1 MLPSTKRPFDGGTS
15 HLSAY
20 EAKRAKNMED
30 NAEELRKLGLM
41 GSIVPKA
48 SAPTVSGG
56 AMVRSSDPDAALKA
70 PARLLPSTLWQ
81 QSVAALPSAK
91 TRAQQLADDL
101 LTDCEVCGGGDDEP
115 NNELLLCDREGCGRG
130 YHQSNAT
137 GAADALDAASAA
149 GVARDWCTR
158 RRSMLQQA
166 RAALHLATV
175 PAALLCR
182 EEQLRTVLD
191 FCGERLAAGQGG
203 AMYVSGSPGL
213 GKSLTIRQAHD
224 RLAEELSPSHRLAL
238 VNAFH
243 LASPAAVY
251 ATLLAELGAEPREAG
266 EAGGSAAI
274 TRRPE
279 AEARMAFEAF
289 ILRSDAPAASGG
301 GNGGGKRAAP
311 KAAAHMPVPA
321 ANPPR
326 AASAK
331 GAIAKEM
338 AAPEAAGAN
347 RCDGMQPSRPT
358 RKRRGAAEGVEP
370 GAATATGAE
379 AEGEGVCEGT
389 FDDDDGGGAGD
400 SMEFIERAAE
410 GVGRPLKARS
420 KMAAHAIGS
429 PGSDGEAPALLSP
442 VHGEALGSPSVD
454 PGSQRRLPTM
464 FQSIPAASQRAA
476 APPPSLLPS
485 RVASRSGRTAPPG
498 SVVLPS
504 SVVGSTPSS
513 AMAGAYCG
521 GAAPPGSVAPLRSAM
536 VPRSAAAPMTSAPP
550 MSVTSSDGG
559 PTIGRPA
566 APIEERRQ
574 SPRAHASSA
583 ARAAAAAEE
592 TGACDGGVGDAR
604 VLAPIPMAM
613 PLASAATVDDGY
625 PLPKVDASSAAA
637 LAASASG
644 PRALATASD
653 TAAGSDLPFGAA
665 SAVGEKLQ
673 AQDSRS
679 GIWYDAKV
687 VKIDGEG
694 DGCSLKVH
702 YMGWKARFDEW
713 IRVDQGRLR
722 AMGAPS
728 PRAPQPDGSAPE
740 AEDDDEAAAVE
751 AHDDT
756 APSEE
761 KPMCDRLYGV
771 ECGVGDMMHAKDSY
785 GKWYD
790 AKVVEVRGEGESREL
805 KKSPPRQRPSAEEAP
820 REDAKMLDPDF
831 GNDAVV
837 GDKLRAMDS
846 RGDFYDA
853 RVVAVDDE
861 VGEKLQAQDSRS
873 GIWYDAKVVKIDGE
887 GDGCSLK
894 VHYMGWKARFD
905 EWIRVDQGR
914 LRAMGAPSPRAPQPD
929 GSAPEAEDDDEAAAV
944 EAKEPPPPPPP
955 PSMSYEN
962 YGVDAKVGDAL
973 EALDVLGKWHSA
985 RVVQLEGEGM
995 ARTVL
1000 VHFPGWNAK
1009 RWDEWIQ
1016 VGTGRLKPLG
1026 APAPSAPPA
1035 QMHLKARLE
1044 ATAAEDDEQPMAVEE
1059 EEEEEED
1066 NEDDEP
1072 VAEAV
1077 AEAAAELAERDEDA
1091 AMYGVCLAAGDKLE
1105 AKDPYGNWYVAKVI
1119 GVRGEGETREV
1130 KVHYMGWKARFD
1142 EWVHVGTGRLK
1153 PEGGPSPPRPASDA
1167 MIALLKAPEATK
1179 GASSLKGLSRRD
1191 KGLSTAMLISL
1202 VSRQQA
1208 ILYYLFELA
1217 ARPGSR
1223 LVLIGVANALDLI
1236 DHSLPRLDAKGA
1248 APTLLK
1254 FNPYSHDE
1262 LSSIIQQR
1270 LEPIEATLGT
1280 TLVDRMAVTFAAK
1293 KVAAASGDARRAL
1306 EVRDEAA
1313 RAAEAAKRA
1322 AEDAAEAA
1330 AKEACTREGPE
1341 AEAGAEADRGADA
1354 AEGHTSDGAVAKV
1367 AAAARGNGRGSG
1379 RTTSAAAAAAAAAA
1393 SAAAVSRAAAL
1404 AAATGGHERC
1414 TINMLSAEYDKLC
1427 AKAKLPALSRQ
1438 ELANMCEN
1446 LAVCGLLG
1454 LGGATG
1460 RPSPHE
1466 KLQRAV
1472 WLCISQDDLELAT
1485 SELRVFKQM
1494 LATS

>member
-1 MLPSTKRPFDGGTS
+1 
-15 HLSAY
+15 
-20 EAKRAKNMED
+20 
-30 NAEELRKLGLM
+30 
-41 GSIVPKA
+41 
-48 SAPTVSGG
+48 
-56 AMVRSSDPDAALKA
+56 
-70 PARLLPSTLWQ
+70 
-81 QSVAALPSAK
+81 
-91 TRAQQLADDL
+91 
-101 LTDCEVCGGGDDEP
+101 
-115 NNELLLCDREGCGRG
+115 
-130 YHQSNAT
+130 
-137 GAADALDAASAA
+137 
-149 GVARDWCTR
+149 
-158 RRSMLQQA
+158 
-166 RAALHLATV
+166 
-175 PAALLCR
+175 
-182 EEQLRTVLD
+182 
-191 FCGERLAAGQGG
+191 
-203 AMYVSGSPGL
+203 
-213 GKSLTIRQAHD
+213 
-224 RLAEELSPSHRLAL
+224 
-238 VNAFH
+238 
-243 LASPAAVY
+243 
-251 ATLLAELGAEPREAG
+251 
-266 EAGGSAAI
+266 
-274 TRRPE
+274 
-279 AEARMAFEAF
+279 
-289 ILRSDAPAASGG
+289 
-301 GNGGGKRAAP
+301 
-311 KAAAHMPVPA
+311 
-321 ANPPR
+321 
-326 AASAK
+326 
-331 GAIAKEM
+331 
-338 AAPEAAGAN
+338 
-347 RCDGMQPSRPT
+347 
-358 RKRRGAAEGVEP
+358 
-370 GAATATGAE
+370 
-379 AEGEGVCEGT
+379 
-389 FDDDDGGGAGD
+389 
-400 SMEFIERAAE
+400 
-410 GVGRPLKARS
+410 
-420 KMAAHAIGS
+420 
-429 PGSDGEAPALLSP
+429 
-442 VHGEALGSPSVD
+442 
-454 PGSQRRLPTM
+454 
-464 FQSIPAASQRAA
+464 
-476 APPPSLLPS
+476 
-485 RVASRSGRTAPPG
+485 
-498 SVVLPS
+498 
-504 SVVGSTPSS
+504 
-513 AMAGAYCG
+513 
-521 GAAPPGSVAPLRSAM
+521 
-536 VPRSAAAPMTSAPP
+536 
-550 MSVTSSDGG
+550 
-559 PTIGRPA
+559 
-566 APIEERRQ
+566 
-574 SPRAHASSA
+574 
-583 ARAAAAAEE
+583 
-592 TGACDGGVGDAR
+592 
-604 VLAPIPMAM
+604 
-613 PLASAATVDDGY
+613 
-625 PLPKVDASSAAA
+625 
-637 LAASASG
+637 
-644 PRALATASD
+644 
-653 TAAGSDLPFGAA
+653 
-665 SAVGEKLQ
+665 
-673 AQDSRS
+673 
-679 GIWYDAKV
+679 
-687 VKIDGEG
+687 
-694 DGCSLKVH
+694 
-702 YMGWKARFDEW
+702 
-713 IRVDQGRLR
+713 
-722 AMGAPS
+722 
-728 PRAPQPDGSAPE
+728 
-740 AEDDDEAAAVE
+740 
-751 AHDDT
+751 
-756 APSEE
+756 
-761 KPMCDRLYGV
+761 
-771 ECGVGDMMHAKDSY
+771 
-785 GKWYD
+785 
-790 AKVVEVRGEGESREL
+790 
-805 KKSPPRQRPSAEEAP
+805 
-820 REDAKMLDPDF
+820 
-831 GNDAVV
+831 
-837 GDKLRAMDS
+837 
-846 RGDFYDA
+846 
-853 RVVAVDDE
+853 
-861 VGEKLQAQDSRS
+861 
-873 GIWYDAKVVKIDGE
+873 
-887 GDGCSLK
+887 
-894 VHYMGWKARFD
+894 
-905 EWIRVDQGR
+905 
-914 LRAMGAPSPRAPQPD
+914 MGAPSPRAPQPD

-1105 AKDPYGNWYVAKVI
+1105 AKDPYGNWYDAKVI

-1167 MIALLKAPEATK
+1167 MIALLKAPEASK

-1191 KGLSTAMLISL
+1191 KGLSTAMLISVGGSRRAVASASSASRSLVPYELTGAVAQPSNRRTTHAKAAGARGGALGAGGGRAGGMCIVVLDELDQL

-1280 TLVDRMAVTFAAK
+1280 TLIDRMAVTFAAK

-1306 EVRDEAA
+1306 EVCRVAADKAIAELKDFEERLPPPPSRTARAAPYGAPYMMRGKSPLGPRPSPLISDAERQRASTAAASGVAGVSCGAGAGATPSCTPSGAGALTAGAEGSRLALRPQLPPRLPVSARGSALPPSSVGSDASAASAASTAIATAAGMLPPPASASAASSAAGSSSAGSSSGTAAGASADVSGGTELLPAWSADPPIRFDHMKDALGVAFRSASFQLLKSLPHHQSLILCTMVLRMRRLTQQVRDEAA

-1354 AEGHTSDGAVAKV
+1354 AEGHTSDNAVAKL